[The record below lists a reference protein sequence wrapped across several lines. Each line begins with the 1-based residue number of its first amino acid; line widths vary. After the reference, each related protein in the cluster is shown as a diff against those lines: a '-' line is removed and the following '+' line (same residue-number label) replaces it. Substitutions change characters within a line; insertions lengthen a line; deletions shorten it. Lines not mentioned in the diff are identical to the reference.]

1 MKVLPIALAFALPVV
16 AGCGQ
21 ALNQSSL
28 PSGAQS
34 LGSAPSVRAHPDNC
48 NVHDNGTRSAAT
60 TFLKV
65 TTCGGMVGR
74 LYYGPGS
81 VGGLKIQTQG
91 FTSNPGSVPV
101 PAGETPVLFIQMH
114 VLPQDPAPASFA
126 APVVPPNSNRSRITG
141 VPTGNTYKF
150 YAYDNSFT
158 LIAGFPINLG
168 SPTAGGT
175 LFFTV
180 NPWSPLPLLGSVPV
194 GASVWF
200 ELTKP

>member
-1 MKVLPIALAFALPVV
+1 MKILPIALALAVPLV

-28 PSGAQS
+28 PSGSQP

-48 NVHDNGTRSAAT
+48 NVHDVFTRSAT
-60 TFLKV
+60 TSFLKV
-65 TTCGGMVGR
+65 TNCSGFVGR
-74 LYYGPGS
+74 LYYGPGT
-81 VGGLKIQTQG
+81 VGGLKFTTQA

-101 PAGETPVLFIQMH
+101 PAGETPVLFIQLH
-114 VLPQDPAPASFA
+114 VLPQDPAPANFT
-126 APVVPPNSNRSRITG
+126 APTVPPNSNRSRITG

-158 LIAGFPINLG
+158 LIAGPINLG

-175 LFFTV
+175 LFFSTS
-180 NPWSPLPLLGSVPV
+180 PWSPLPLIGTVPV
-194 GASVWF
+194 GNNIWF

>member
-1 MKVLPIALAFALPVV
+1 MKVLPIALALAVPLV

-28 PSGAQS
+28 PPGAQS

-48 NVHDNGTRSAAT
+48 NIKDVFTRSAVT
-60 TFLKV
+60 SFLKV
-65 TTCGGMVGR
+65 TTCSGFVGR
-74 LYYGPGS
+74 LFYGPGS
-81 VGGLKIQTQG
+81 VGGLKFTTQG
-91 FTSNPGSVPV
+91 FATNPGGVPV
-101 PAGETPVLFIQMH
+101 PAGETPVLFIQLH
-114 VLPQDPAPASFA
+114 VLPQDPAPASFT

-168 SPTAGGT
+168 SPTTGGT
-175 LFFTV
+175 LFFNTT
-180 NPWSPLPLLGSVPV
+180 PWSPLPLLGTVPV
-194 GASVWF
+194 GNNIWF

>member
-1 MKVLPIALAFALPVV
+1 MKLLPIAIALAVPFV

-34 LGSAPSVRAHPDNC
+34 LGSAPSVRAHPYNC
-48 NVHDNGTRSAAT
+48 NIHDDGTRSAT
-60 TFLKV
+60 TSFLKV
-65 TTCGGMVGR
+65 TNCSGFAGR
-74 LYYGPGS
+74 LFYGPGT
-81 VGGLKIQTQG
+81 VGGLKITTQG
-91 FTSNPGSVPV
+91 FTSNPGAVPV
-101 PAGETPVLFIQMH
+101 PPGETPVLFIQMH

-126 APVVPPNSNRSRITG
+126 APTVPPNSNRSRITG

-158 LIAGFPINLG
+158 PIGGFPINLG

-175 LFFTV
+175 LFFTAS
-180 NPWSPLPLLGSVPV
+180 PWSPLPLVGTVPV
-194 GASVWF
+194 GNNVWF

>member
-1 MKVLPIALAFALPVV
+1 MKILPIAFALAVPLV

-28 PSGAQS
+28 PSSAQS
-34 LGSAPSVRAHPDNC
+34 LGSSPSVRVHPDNC
-48 NVHDNGTRSAAT
+48 NIHDAFTRSAT
-60 TFLKV
+60 TSFLKV
-65 TTCGGMVGR
+65 TNCSGFVGR

-81 VGGLKIQTQG
+81 VGGLKFTMQG
-91 FTSNPGSVPV
+91 FTSNPGGVPV

-114 VLPQDPAPASFA
+114 VLPQDPAPASFT
-126 APVVPPNSNRSRITG
+126 APTVPPNSNRSRITG

-158 LIAGFPINLG
+158 LLAGPINLG

-175 LFFTV
+175 LFFSAS
-180 NPWSPLPLLGSVPV
+180 PWSPLPLIGTVPV
-194 GASVWF
+194 GDNIWF